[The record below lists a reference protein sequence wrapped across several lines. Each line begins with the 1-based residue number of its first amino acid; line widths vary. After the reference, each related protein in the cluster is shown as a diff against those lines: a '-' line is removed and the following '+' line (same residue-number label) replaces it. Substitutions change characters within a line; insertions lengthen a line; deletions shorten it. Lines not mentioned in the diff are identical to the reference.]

1 MKTVIVLGSGNSGAG
16 AIKDFLMSRNDFQS
30 PFGNQEFRI
39 INDPDGIN
47 DLYFNLYKNF
57 SINNAA
63 NAVYNFFSFIN
74 NCYTSRLNKKT
85 KIYNKNILLLT
96 KKYIKKIIK
105 VEYNGAPRFYLDKID
120 NIKRINFYFSR
131 FVLKKNAK
139 NIKLLKMII
148 PINEK
153 KFLKYTEKYVLEL
166 LKLDKNFNKKKNIV
180 LEQGGNFWRPISST
194 IFYGNKRKVIVVSRD
209 PRAIFS
215 SMKRRNSLSYPGN
228 DIKIFV
234 KWYKNIMA
242 NVDKKQHG
250 EVIKIKFE
258 KFFENFNNE
267 SRKLCRLLKI
277 KNNIGHS
284 FNLDN
289 TLKNLY
295 KYKKY
300 LSSKEIDYI
309 NKNLSEYI

>member
-1 MKTVIVLGSGNSGAG
+1 MKTLIVLGSGNSGAG
-16 AIKDFLMSRNDFQS
+16 AIRDYLMSRGDFQS
-30 PFGNQEFRI
+30 PFGKQEFRI
-39 INDPDGIN
+39 VNDPDGLN
-47 DLYFNLYKNF
+47 DLYLNLYENF

-63 NAVYNFFSFIN
+63 NAVYNFFLFIN
-74 NCYTSRLNKKT
+74 NCYNSRLNKKRN
-85 KIYNKNILLLT
+85 IYNKKIISLT
-96 KKYIKKIIK
+96 KKYISKIIK
-105 VEYNGAPRFYLDKID
+105 VEYNGAPRFYLDKI
-120 NIKRINFYFSR
+120 NNVKKMNFYFSR
-131 FVLKKNAK
+131 FVLKKKAK
-139 NIKLLKMII
+139 EIKLLKMII
-148 PINEK
+148 PISKK
-153 KFLKYTEKYVLEL
+153 KFLKYTQSYIFDIF
-166 LKLDKNFNKKKNIV
+166 KLTKNFNSKKNIV
-180 LEQGGNFWRPISST
+180 VEQGGNFWKPITST

-234 KWYKNIMA
+234 KWYKNIMT

-277 KNNIGHS
+277 KNNISHS